1 MGINKGKIKR
11 YIYVILAIFIFYL
24 LQCTVFSFLQLA
36 NIRPNLLLILTA
48 TLGFMRGQKEGML
61 VGFFSGL
68 LLDIQFGS
76 FLGFYALVYLIIGY
90 ANGMF
95 YKHFYEEDF
104 KLPLILI
111 SASEL
116 IYGHIIYVSM
126 FLLRS
131 DFRYPYYLGHTI
143 MQELVYT
150 VLVALIIYPVLLYM
164 NQKLEIEEKRSA
176 DRSV

>member
-1 MGINKGKIKR
+1 MGINKGKVKR
-11 YIYVILAIFIFYL
+11 YCYGILAIFVFYL
-24 LQCTVFSFLQLA
+24 LQCTVFSFLELA

-48 TLGFMRGQKEGML
+48 TFGFMRGQKEGMI
-61 VGFFSGL
+61 VGFFSGI

-90 ANGMF
+90 VNGMF
-95 YKHFYEEDF
+95 YKNFYEEDF

-116 IYGHIIYVSM
+116 IYGHIIYLSM

-131 DFRYPYYLGHTI
+131 DFRYLYYLGHTI
-143 MQELVYT
+143 VQELVYT
-150 VLVALIIYPVLLYM
+150 VLVALVIYPVLLYF

>member
-1 MGINKGKIKR
+1 MKSSKWNIKR
-11 YIYVILAIFIFYL
+11 HLYMLLTILIFYL
-24 LQCTVFSFLQLA
+24 LQCTVFSFLELA

-48 TLGFMRGQKEGML
+48 TFGFMRGQKEGML

-68 LLDIQFGS
+68 LLDIQFGN
-76 FLGFYALVYLIIGY
+76 FLGFYALVYLVIGY
-90 ANGMF
+90 INGIF
-95 YKHFYEEDF
+95 YKNFYEEDF
-104 KLPLILI
+104 KLPLLLI

-116 IYGHIIYVSM
+116 IYGHVIYLSM

-131 DFRYPYYLGHTI
+131 DFRYFYYLSHTI

-150 VLVALIIYPVLLYM
+150 VLVALVMYPILLYV

>member
-1 MGINKGKIKR
+1 MGMNRKKVKR
-11 YIYVILAIFIFYL
+11 CLYEILAIFIFYL
-24 LQCTVFSFLQLA
+24 LQCTVFSFLELA

-68 LLDIQFGS
+68 LLDIQFGD
-76 FLGFYALVYLIIGY
+76 FLGYYALVYLIIGY
-90 ANGMF
+90 VNGMF
-95 YKHFYEEDF
+95 YKNFYEEDF

-111 SASEL
+111 SGSEL
-116 IYGHIIYVSM
+116 IYGHIIYLSM

-131 DFRYPYYLGHTI
+131 DFRYTYYLSHTI
-143 MQELVYT
+143 IQELVYT
-150 VLVALIIYPVLLYM
+150 VLVALIIYPLLLYM
-164 NQKLEIEEKRSA
+164 NQKLEIEEKRGA

>member
-1 MGINKGKIKR
+1 MRINKWKIKR
-11 YIYVILAIFIFYL
+11 CIYDILAIFIFYL
-24 LQCTVFSFLQLA
+24 LQCTVFSFLELA

-48 TLGFMRGQKEGML
+48 TLGFMCGQKKGMFI
-61 VGFFSGL
+61 GFFSGL

-76 FLGFYALVYLIIGY
+76 FLGFYAFVYLVIGY
-90 ANGMF
+90 VNGMF
-95 YKHFYEEDF
+95 YKNFYEEDF

-111 SASEL
+111 SGSEL
-116 IYGHIIYVSM
+116 IYGHIIYLSM

-131 DFRYPYYLGHTI
+131 DFHYSYYLSHTI

-150 VLVALIIYPVLLYM
+150 VLIALVIYPLLLYVK
-164 NQKLEIEEKRSA
+164 QKLEIEEKRSA